1 MRAGGRRPAVDGFL
15 VFLNLTDG
23 DTTAS
28 TIGITVKFGIAG
40 ESVDEATFSATLNG
54 TDVTASF
61 LPGPNP
67 GELVGLFDTGSSPLV
82 AGRNVLLTSVEGP
95 SPERLERPVT
105 STG

>member
-1 MRAGGRRPAVDGFL
+1 
-15 VFLNLTDG
+15 VFLNLADG

-28 TIGITVKFGIAG
+28 TIAITVKFGIAG
-40 ESVDEATFSATLNG
+40 ESVDEATFSATTLNG

-82 AGRNVLLTSVEGP
+82 AGRNVLLTSVEGTVP
-95 SPERLERPVT
+95 GTTRTARDVDRVT
-105 STG
+105 FTVQ